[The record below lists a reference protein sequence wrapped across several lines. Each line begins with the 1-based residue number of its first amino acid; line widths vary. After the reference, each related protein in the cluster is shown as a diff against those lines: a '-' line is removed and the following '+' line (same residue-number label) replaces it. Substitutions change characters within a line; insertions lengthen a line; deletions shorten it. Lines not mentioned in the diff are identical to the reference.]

1 MADNSGILKIALFGG
16 AAYLAYTQGWLSFLG
31 LSPSGSAAPPATAP
45 TGGTAASA
53 GTTTPPAQPPAKTYP
68 PLSQIFQGMV
78 QKAVA
83 AASSGSG
90 CGPQPAVTLTNIGG
104 VMVPD
109 PSQVVAT
116 NNWLLCQGNLQNP
129 LFTSDDWNAFVVQA
143 GGPDPMPDPG
153 VVFSGQ
159 DRSAKM
165 SALQYWSGMSAALG
179 HLGLSGYYRFGR
191 AA

>member
-1 MADNSGILKIALFGG
+1 MASDNSGILKIALFGG
-16 AAYLAYTQGWLSFLG
+16 AAYLAYQYFFA
-31 LSPSGSAAPPATAP
+31 SPTTASTTSTTGTTGSTGSGTP
-45 TGGTAASA
+45 A
-53 GTTTPPAQPPAKTYP
+53 GTTAPAANPPAKTYP
-68 PLSQIFQGMV
+68 PLSQLFQGMV
-78 QKAVA
+78 QHAVA
-83 AASSGSG
+83 AANSGAG
-90 CGPQPAVTLTNIGG
+90 CGPQPSVGLTNIGG

-109 PSQVVAT
+109 PTQVNALVQ
-116 NNWLLCQGNLQNP
+116 WQSCQGNLQNP